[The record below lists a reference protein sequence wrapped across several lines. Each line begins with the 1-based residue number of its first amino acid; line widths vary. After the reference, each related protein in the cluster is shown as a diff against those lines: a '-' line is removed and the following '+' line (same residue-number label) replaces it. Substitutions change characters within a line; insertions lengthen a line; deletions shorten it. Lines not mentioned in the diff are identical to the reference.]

1 MLIQINITIPPE
13 GSAGPFDLYSDAN
26 GYTTPFETQVP
37 AASLIAGYIVELP
50 VGATIIRVC
59 SVGTCE
65 NCIDLPTNCPT
76 TTTTSTSSTTT
87 TTSTSSTTT
96 TTTTAAPP
104 YKFGYELITN
114 SPSDI
119 GTVNLVIEV
128 DSVEVVNQTISVG
141 NDYQSGTLNLT
152 AGQVVTATM
161 TNVKTGTF
169 NFGNKIVQDGLLYQP
184 TDYCTPCV
192 DQLVTPFFSP
202 YTMGSANTTFVFQG
216 TVNPPTT
223 TTTSTS
229 STTTTTSTSSST
241 TTTTTTATPLDC
253 DLIGGTATIIPPI
266 TTTTTT
272 TAAPGLSQGIIT
284 SLSNPTDGCNLG
296 TPDQTVWFSNT
307 NGSGNSEVPTGLS
320 RVYTNSSGN
329 TLFNGDDNY
338 YKMRVGTG
346 PFVGAQVSINGS
358 VSSPISLCF

>member
-37 AASLIAGYIVELP
+37 AASLVAGYIVELP

-65 NCIDLPTNCPT
+65 NCIDIPTNCPT

-104 YKFGYELITN
+104 YKLGYELITN
-114 SPSDI
+114 TPLDI
-119 GTVNLVIEV
+119 GTVNLIIEV
-128 DSVEVVNQTISVG
+128 DSVQVVNQTISVG
-141 NDYQSGTLNLT
+141 NTYQSGTLNLT

-161 TNVKTGTF
+161 TNTKTGTF
-169 NFGNKIVQDGLLYQP
+169 NINNKIIQDGFLYQP
-184 TDYCTPCV
+184 QDTCTPCV

-216 TVNPPTT
+216 DINPPTT

-241 TTTTTTATPLDC
+241 TTTTTTAAPLDC
-253 DLIGGTATIIPPI
+253 ALNGGTAVVNPPL

-272 TAAPGLSQGIIT
+272 TPALTQGIIT
-284 SLSNPTDGCNLG
+284 SLSSPIDGCSLG
-296 TPDQTVWFSNT
+296 TPDQIVWFSNT
-307 NGSGNSEVPTGLS
+307 TGSGGGEVPAAGS
-320 RVYTNSSGN
+320 SVVYTNSSG
-329 TLFNGDDNY
+329 TTSFNGDGNK

-346 PFVGAQVSINGS
+346 PFVGADVSIGGVVGS
-358 VSSPISLCF
+358 PVSLCF

>member
-1 MLIQINITIPPE
+1 MLIQINITIPPG
-13 GSAGPFDLYSDAN
+13 GSAGPFDLYSDAD
-26 GYTTPFETQVP
+26 GYAVPFETQVP
-37 AASLIAGYIVELP
+37 AASLVAGYIVELP
-50 VGATIIRVC
+50 MGATIIRVC

-65 NCIDLPTNCPT
+65 NCIDIPTNCPT

-104 YKFGYELITN
+104 YNLRYELITN
-114 SPSDI
+114 TPFDI
-119 GTVNLVIEV
+119 GTVNLIIEV
-128 DSVEVVNQTISVG
+128 DSVQVVNQTISVG
-141 NDYQSGTLNLT
+141 NTYQSGTLNIT

-161 TNVKTGTF
+161 TNTKTGTF
-169 NFGNKIVQDGLLYQP
+169 NFVNKIIQDGFLYQP
-184 TDYCTPCV
+184 TDECTPCV

-202 YTMGSANTTFVFQG
+202 YTMESANTGFVFQG
-216 TVNPPTT
+216 DINPPTT

-253 DLIGGTATIIPPI
+253 ALNGGTAIVNPPV

-272 TAAPGLSQGIIT
+272 TSALTQGIIT
-284 SLSNPTDGCNLG
+284 SLSDPTSGCSLG
-296 TPDQTVWFSNT
+296 TPDVIVYFSNT
-307 NGSGNSEVPTGLS
+307 TGSGGGESPTAGS
-320 RVYTNSSGN
+320 SVVYTNASG
-329 TLFNGDDNY
+329 TTTFIGDGNN

-346 PFVGAQVSINGS
+346 PFVGGVVSINGVVGNS
-358 VSSPISLCF
+358 LELCF

>member
-1 MLIQINITIPPE
+1 MLIQININIPPN
-13 GSAGPFDLYSDAN
+13 GSAGPFDLYSDAD
-26 GYTTPFETQVP
+26 GYVSPFETQVP

-50 VGATIIRVC
+50 VGATIVRVC

-76 TTTTSTSSTTT
+76 TTTTSTSSTST

-104 YKFGYELITN
+104 YNFNWELITN
-114 SPSDI
+114 TPTFI
-119 GTVNLVIEV
+119 GNVKLRIFV
-128 DSVEVVNQTISVG
+128 DTVEVVDSIISVG
-141 NDYQSGTLNLT
+141 NTYQSGILFLT

-184 TDYCTPCV
+184 QDYCTPCV
-192 DQLVTPFFSP
+192 NELVTPFFSP

-216 TVNPPTT
+216 DVNPPTT

-253 DLIGGTATIIPPI
+253 ALNGGTAVINPQP

-272 TAAPGLSQGIIT
+272 TISGLSQGLIT
-284 SLSNPTDGCNLG
+284 SSSTPIDGCSLG
-296 TPDQTVWFSNT
+296 TPDVIVWFSNT
-307 NGSGNSEVPTGLS
+307 SGGSGGEVPTAGS
-320 RVYTNSSGN
+320 SVVYTNASG
-329 TLFNGDDNY
+329 TTTFNGDGND

-346 PFVGAQVSINGS
+346 PFVGATVSISGLVGS
-358 VSSPISLCF
+358 PVSLCF

>member
-1 MLIQINITIPPE
+1 MLIQININIPPN

-26 GYTTPFETQVP
+26 GYTSPFETQVP
-37 AASLIAGYIVELP
+37 AANLVAGYIVEIP

-104 YKFGYELITN
+104 YQFQYELITN
-114 SPSDI
+114 TPSDI

-128 DSVEVVNQTISVG
+128 DSVQVVNQTISVG
-141 NDYQSGTLNLT
+141 NTYQAGSLNLT
-152 AGQVVTATM
+152 AGQVVTATL

-169 NFGNKIVQDGLLYQP
+169 NFSNKIVQDGFLYQP
-184 TDYCTPCV
+184 VDLCTPCV

-202 YTMGSANTTFVFQG
+202 YTMGSADTTFVFQG
-216 TVNPPTT
+216 GINNPTT

-253 DLIGGTATIIPPI
+253 ALNGGTAIANPPL

-272 TAAPGLSQGIIT
+272 TSGLSQGVIT
-284 SLSNPTDGCNLG
+284 SLSDPINGCNLG
-296 TPDQTVWFSNT
+296 SPDVIVWFSNT
-307 NGSGNSEVPTGLS
+307 SGSGGGEGPTAGS
-320 RVYTNSSGN
+320 TVVYTNASG
-329 TLFNGDDNY
+329 TATFNGDGNH

-346 PFVGAQVSINGS
+346 PFVGATVSISGLVGS
-358 VSSPISLCF
+358 PVSLCLL

>member
-26 GYTTPFETQVP
+26 GYTAPFETQVP
-37 AASLIAGYIVELP
+37 AASLVAGYIVELP

-114 SPSDI
+114 TPSDI
-119 GTVNLVIEV
+119 GTVNLIIEV
-128 DSVEVVNQTISVG
+128 DSVQVVNQTISVG

-169 NFGNKIVQDGLLYQP
+169 NFGNKIVQDGFLYQP
-184 TDYCTPCV
+184 QDFCTPCV

-216 TVNPPTT
+216 DVNPPTT

-241 TTTTTTATPLDC
+241 TTTTTTVAPLDC
-253 DLIGGTATIIPPI
+253 ALNGGTAVVNPPV

-272 TAAPGLSQGIIT
+272 TSALSQGIIT
-284 SLSNPTDGCNLG
+284 SLSDPINGCNLG
-296 TPDQTVWFSNT
+296 TPDQIVWFSNT
-307 NGSGNSEVPTGLS
+307 TGSFGSEVPTAGS
-320 RVYTNSSGN
+320 SVVYTNASG
-329 TLFNGDDNY
+329 TTQFNGDDNY

-346 PFVGAQVSINGS
+346 PFVGAEVSLSGVVGS
-358 VSSPISLCF
+358 PVSLCF

>member
-1 MLIQINITIPPE
+1 MLIQINITIPPS

-26 GYTTPFETQVP
+26 GYASPFETQVP

-76 TTTTSTSSTTT
+76 TTTTSTSSTST

-104 YKFGYELITN
+104 YKFTWELITN
-114 SPSDI
+114 TPTFI
-119 GTVNLVIEV
+119 GNVKLQIFV
-128 DSVEVVNQTISVG
+128 DTVEVVNSIISVG
-141 NDYQSGTLNLT
+141 NTYQSGTLFLT

-161 TNVKTGTF
+161 SNVKTGTF
-169 NFGNKIVQDGLLYQP
+169 NFGNKIIKDGLLYQP
-184 TDYCTPCV
+184 QDNCTPCV
-192 DQLVTPFFSP
+192 NELVTPLFSP

-216 TVNPPTT
+216 DVNPPTT

-229 STTTTTSTSSST
+229 STTTTSTTVAPT
-241 TTTTTTATPLDC
+241 TTTTTTPTPLDC
-253 DLIGGTATIIPPI
+253 ALNGGTAVINPA

-272 TAAPGLSQGIIT
+272 TSSGLSQGIIT
-284 SLSNPTDGCNLG
+284 SLSDPIDGCNLG
-296 TPDQTVWFSNT
+296 TPDQIVWFSNT
-307 NGSGNSEVPTGLS
+307 SGSSGSEVPTAGS
-320 RVYTNSSGN
+320 SVVYTNSSG
-329 TLFNGDDNY
+329 TTSFNGDGNN

-346 PFVGAQVSINGS
+346 PFVGATVSISGLVGS
-358 VSSPISLCF
+358 PVSLCL

>member
-1 MLIQINITIPPE
+1 MLIQINITIPPQ

-114 SPSDI
+114 TPSDI
-119 GTVNLVIEV
+119 GTVNLIIEV
-128 DSVEVVNQTISVG
+128 DSVQVVNQTISVG

-169 NFGNKIVQDGLLYQP
+169 NFGNKIVQDGFLYQP
-184 TDYCTPCV
+184 TDNCTPCV

-202 YTMGSANTTFVFQG
+202 YIMGSANTTFVFQG

-229 STTTTTSTSSST
+229 STTTTTSST
-241 TTTTTTATPLDC
+241 TTTTTTAIPLDC
-253 DLIGGTATIIPPI
+253 ALNGGTAVFNAPV

-272 TAAPGLSQGIIT
+272 TSALAQGIIT
-284 SLSNPTDGCNLG
+284 SLSNPINGCNLG
-296 TPDQTVWFSNT
+296 TPDQIVWFSNT
-307 NGSGNSEVPTGLS
+307 TGSFGSEVPNGGS
-320 RVYTNSSGN
+320 IVYTNASGA
-329 TLFNGDDNY
+329 TRFNGDGNN

-346 PFVGAQVSINGS
+346 PFVGAEVSING
-358 VSSPISLCF
+358 VVRLPINLCSPPP